1 MFEKCECGLSILIGV
16 KKKKGGGPQM
26 PSRMYFVHARGKV
39 C

>member
-16 KKKKGGGPQM
+16 KKKKKKRAQM
-26 PSRMYFVHARGKV
+26 PSRMYFVRARGKV